1 MRNVFRSRP
10 GHEAALYAEAQA
22 LIDDGLPLEEVLDL
36 FLKDE
41 AWLRPLLETT
51 ESIEAAIEAEQP
63 SYYFHA
69 SLKSRF
75 LEAAN
80 ERRYRPA
87 PRRESVVAAKARTV
101 IASATVLAGTAT
113 AGLATFG
120 FVTSD
125 NAVPGDWNYS
135 FKLAQERMEY
145 ALATGDQKADVQLH
159 QAQARVYE
167 IQKLTERGNVSEDQ
181 IRKLENEAAQ
191 LRLQLERQ
199 GAQGL
204 TEVQK
209 QQLKNFQDLS
219 TVVLNQAQ
227 EKNDRV
233 KPAAQSALNAVT
245 EAVAAGSGGSTVAIP
260 EPTREAASPTVAPV
274 SSATPAVGVG
284 ADPTHATGAIPE
296 PTSSAG
302 TPGTPPP
309 SATTVAPTA
318 TSTPTPTETPTP
330 PPTETPSPT
339 PSPSA
344 TAAPSETRT
353 P

>member
-10 GHEAALYAEAQA
+10 GHEAALFAEAQT
-22 LIDDGLPLEEVLDL
+22 LIEDGLPLEEVLDI
-36 FLKDE
+36 FSADA
-41 AWLRPLLETT
+41 AWLRPLLECT
-51 ESIEAAIEAEQP
+51 ESIEASLDAEPP

-80 ERRYRPA
+80 ERRYRPVV
-87 PRRESVVAAKARTV
+87 RRESALASKARTV
-101 IASATVLAGTAT
+101 VASATVLASTAT
-113 AGLATFG
+113 AGAVTFG

-145 ALATGDQKADVQLH
+145 ALATGDKKADVQLH

-167 IQKLTERGNVSEDQ
+167 IQKLTERGAVSEDQ

-191 LRLQLERQ
+191 LRVQLEKQ
-199 GAQGL
+199 GPNL
-204 TEVQK
+204 SEVQLT
-209 QQLKNFQDLS
+209 QLKNFQDLS

-245 EAVAAGSGGSTVAIP
+245 EAVAAGSGGTTVAIP
-260 EPTREAASPTVAPV
+260 DPTRESPAASPA
-274 SSATPAVGVG
+274 AVNSPTGGVDTG
-284 ADPTHATGAIPE
+284 ATGSTGSIPE
-296 PTSSAG
+296 
-302 TPGTPPP
+302 P
-309 SATTVAPTA
+309 SATTSGTETPPTSTA
-318 TSTPTPTETPTP
+318 TPSPAATVVPTETPTPTPTETMTP
-330 PPTETPSPT
+330 A
-339 PSPSA
+339 PSA
-344 TAAPSETRT
+344 TASPSTSTTAT